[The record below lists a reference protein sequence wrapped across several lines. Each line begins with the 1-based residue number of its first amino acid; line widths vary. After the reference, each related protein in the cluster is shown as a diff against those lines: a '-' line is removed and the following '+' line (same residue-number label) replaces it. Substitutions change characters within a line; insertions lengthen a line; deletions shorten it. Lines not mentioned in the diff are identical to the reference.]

1 MLKMK
6 EPLSGKVIEGA
17 GLKVGFLPQEISFE
31 HPERTVLDTLLYA
44 SNMSVGD
51 CRNRLAAYS
60 FIGEDVFKE
69 VSVLSGGE
77 KTRLRLCLFMNDQI
91 NTLFLDEPT
100 NHLDMASRQWLEDSL
115 EEFSETMLFV
125 SHDRYFINRFAT
137 RIWQFENGNLI
148 DFVGSYDEFVSFME
162 KRKET
167 KKQETQKPVKEN
179 EIKKEK
185 EKKEIGRA
193 SGRERVLRLV

>member
-1 MLKMK
+1 MMGGRYVATSFLFSAAAST
-6 EPLSGKVIEGA
+6 EIYTRTFPLSLHGA
-17 GLKVGFLPQEISFE
+17 LPIF
-31 HPERTVLDTLLYA
+31 
-44 SNMSVGD
+44 
-51 CRNRLAAYS
+51 
-60 FIGEDVFKE
+60 GEDVFKE

-167 KKQETQKPVKEN
+167 KKQEK
-179 EIKKEK
+179 I
-185 EKKEIGRA
+185 
-193 SGRERVLRLV
+193 